1 MSRNIMVTV
10 PVLHGKYWGSRLNYL
25 LPNKRRIPLKLFVA
39 EYNQYYL
46 RISGSFIQLLFVLE

>member
-1 MSRNIMVTV
+1 MVTV

-46 RISGSFIQLLFVLE
+46 RIGGSFIQLLFVLE